1 MRSEAAGV
9 RLVIAALGALTLA
22 GCSWFQGLGEQ
33 VSTGFGLWESV
44 DPSLK
49 PAPLVPFAATAT
61 AGVAWKAEVGEAGDS
76 VFFPGIAEGGVFAA
90 ARKGTVAR
98 FDANGASGW
107 KAEAGQVLSAGVGVG
122 EGLVLV
128 GTPKGEVL
136 AYDGAGQLKWK
147 ASVRGELVAQPAAG
161 DGVVVV
167 RTADSRLVGLN
178 PADGQRKWVY
188 QRPSPALVVRSAA
201 GVVVYRGAVFAG
213 FAGGKLAALNAVNG
227 AVGWEAA
234 VALPKG
240 TTELERVTDI
250 TSVPVLDDRRVC
262 AVAFQGRLACMDILR
277 GSVLWARDL
286 SSHAGLAMDKRYL
299 YVTDDKG
306 AVHAFDAERGA
317 SVWKQDK
324 LFARRVTAP
333 QVVGNWVAVGDYEGY
348 VHFLSAEDG
357 SFAARIATDGGAIAA
372 QPARLEDKVLVQT
385 RKGGLYA
392 ITVR

>member
-1 MRSEAAGV
+1 MRCRGT
-9 RLVIAALGALTLA
+9 RLVAAALVCAVAVG
-22 GCSWFQGLGEQ
+22 GCAWFQGLGEK
-33 VSTGFGLWESV
+33 VSTGFGLWDSV

-49 PAPLVPFAATAT
+49 PAPLPAFAPTAAATI
-61 AGVAWKAEVGEAGDS
+61 AWKAEVGEAGDS
-76 VFFPGIAEGGVFAA
+76 VFFPGIAAGGVQAA
-90 ARKGTVAR
+90 SRKGTVAR
-98 FDANGASGW
+98 FDAAGAPGW
-107 KAEAGQVLSAGVGVG
+107 KAEAGQALSAGVGVG

-136 AYDGAGQLKWK
+136 AFDGDGQLKWK
-147 ASVRGELVAQPAAG
+147 ASVRGELLAPPAAG

-167 RTADSRLVGLN
+167 RTADSRLFGLS

-188 QRPSPALVVRSAA
+188 QRPNPSLTVRSAA
-201 GVVVYRGAVFAG
+201 GVVIYRGAVFAG

-250 TSVPVLDDRRVC
+250 TSTPVLDDRKVC
-262 AVAFQGRLACMDILR
+262 AVAFQGRIACMDVLR
-277 GSVLWARDL
+277 GGVLWARDL
-286 SSHAGLAMDKRYL
+286 SSHAGLAMDRRYL

-333 QVVGNWVAVGDYEGY
+333 QVVGAWVAVGDLEGY

-357 SFAARIATDGGAIAA
+357 SFAARVATDGSAIAA
-372 QPARLEDKVLVQT
+372 APARIDDKILVQT
-385 RKGGLYA
+385 RKGGLFA
-392 ITVR
+392 INVR

>member
-1 MRSEAAGV
+1 MGPWSGSTPRARPAGRRRRV
-9 RLVIAALGALTLA
+9 RLCPPESEWARAW
-22 GCSWFQGLGEQ
+22 SWWG
-33 VSTGFGLWESV
+33 
-44 DPSLK
+44 P
-49 PAPLVPFAATAT
+49 
-61 AGVAWKAEVGEAGDS
+61 
-76 VFFPGIAEGGVFAA
+76 
-90 ARKGTVAR
+90 
-98 FDANGASGW
+98 
-107 KAEAGQVLSAGVGVG
+107 
-122 EGLVLV
+122 
-128 GTPKGEVL
+128 PKGEVL
-136 AYDGAGQLKWK
+136 AYDADGQLKWK
-147 ASVRGELVAQPAAG
+147 ASVRSELLAAPAAG

-167 RTADSRLVGLN
+167 RTADSRLFGLS

-188 QRPSPALVVRSAA
+188 QRPNPSLTVRSAA
-201 GVVVYRGAVFAG
+201 GVQIYRGAVFAG
-213 FAGGKLAALNAVNG
+213 FAGGKLAALNAVTG

-250 TSVPVLDDRRVC
+250 TSNPVLDDRKVC

-286 SSHAGLAMDKRYL
+286 SSYAGLVMDRRYI

-333 QVVGNWVAVGDYEGY
+333 QVVGNWVAVGDLEGY

-357 SFAARIATDGGAIAA
+357 SFAARIATDGSAIAA
-372 QPARLEDKVLVQT
+372 QPARIEDKILVQT
-385 RKGGLYA
+385 RKGGLFA
-392 ITVR
+392 ISVK